1 MNPAYAEI
9 NRLLGQSESDRQL
22 VVLSNVIREHLPA
35 IDQNED
41 FSNIAKLW
49 ERRNNTWTTQ
59 LQKYL
64 KERDPPIY
72 NQQDIA
78 AMNNCFNVMVG
89 QCNKERE
96 DSVKNYTKL
105 MDEARHRFKQASN
118 DLTRFMNESRADID
132 AERCKQRSF
141 CKKIDAGIFPQDN
154 AILYNESIAREEC
167 ALDRKTVF
175 RRQSST
181 LSRSLNNKKTFSS
194 TTERSFQ

>member
-9 NRLLGQSESDRQL
+9 NRLLRQSESDRQL

-35 IDQNED
+35 IEQNED

-49 ERRNNTWTTQ
+49 EQRNNTWTTQ

-78 AMNNCFNVMVG
+78 AMNNSFNVMVAH
-89 QCNKERE
+89 CNKERE

-105 MDEARHRFKQASN
+105 MEF
-118 DLTRFMNESRADID
+118 LLFI
-132 AERCKQRSF
+132 
-141 CKKIDAGIFPQDN
+141 
-154 AILYNESIAREEC
+154 
-167 ALDRKTVF
+167 RK
-175 RRQSST
+175 SSCHIQNMV
-181 LSRSLNNKKTFSS
+181 NNKSELIGECLFY
-194 TTERSFQ
+194 